1 MKHLILYIQYSTIFL
16 FLFSFFL
23 FLFFHPIKVSLLPI
37 PSTYS
42 SIPSSFCFI
51 FHFFLLPIVLVPL
64 LPCLLLYFCFF
75 TPPVPA
81 SSFFPSSSF
90 SSSLLLF
97 LLYSPPCLFFLLNH
111 NGAAGISVI
120 PGLLRIEIILVCVWC
135 LLFLLMM
142 HLLSLKAHVHVNEL
156 CSFRQCCSLLSSS
169 CCLCLISSCS
179 PTYWRFPERGKARLR
194 VTNVL

>member
-1 MKHLILYIQYSTIFL
+1 MKHLILYIQYSSSFSSYS
-16 FLFSFFL
+16 FFPSHSSSYFSFSSSF
-23 FLFFHPIKVSLLPI
+23 S
-37 PSTYS
+37 STYS
-42 SIPSSFCFI
+42 SIPSSFFCFFI
-51 FHFFLLPIVLVPL
+51 FHFFLL
-64 LPCLLLYFCFF
+64 LPCLLLHFCFF

-81 SSFFPSSSF
+81 SSFFSSSSF

-120 PGLLRIEIILVCVWC
+120 PGLLRIEIILGCVCVWC

-142 HLLSLKAHVHVNEL
+142 HLLSLKAHAHVNEL
-156 CSFRQCCSLLSSS
+156 CSFRQRCSLLSSS
-169 CCLCLISSCS
+169 CCLCLISSSCS
-179 PTYWRFPERGKARLR
+179 PIYWRFPERGKARLR